1 MEKLIL
7 KYSVL
12 LISTLI
18 LVKLVTAIILIIWP
32 DILTKENLYGSTT
45 TYSNEYIERLIEYLI
60 NIVFIILINSDLKNQ
75 NLKSTP
81 TLIITFFS
89 GFIGI
94 LIFLMISAQNHFY
107 FIKTDHN
114 ERIS

>member
-1 MEKLIL
+1 MERLIK
-7 KYSVL
+7 KYSIL
-12 LISTLI
+12 LISALI
-18 LVKLVTAIILIIWP
+18 LARLATAFIVITWP
-32 DILTKENLYGSTT
+32 DILTKENLDGSTT

-60 NIVFIILINSDLKNQ
+60 NIVFIILIYSDLKKQ
-75 NLKSTP
+75 NLESIP

-94 LIFLMISAQNHFY
+94 LVFLLISAQNHLN
-107 FIKTDHN
+107 FIKTENN